1 MSKDYNYNRE
11 GEVRGFAYAYFA
23 DNVTATKVFKFLH
36 MRYVKDRQLYVS
48 FTRKA
53 YDISDFRTRKELGM
67 KLDSKTEKQYL
78 LNQIY
83 SLQAEE
89 SNKNSEKLEYLT
101 KELQKLQLD
110 EGKSVSVASIKLNK
124 N

>member
-23 DNVTATKVFKFLH
+23 DNETATKVFKFLH